1 MIRLLLKVYQRSTNQ
16 SQSGSTAA
24 CHTPI
29 RQDDQP
35 HTNPN
40 ANRPRNPIVKRSLRQ
55 RISVRS
61 VMARAPTWF
70 HDDEIGALADN
81 TYPLRQTSRG
91 YLQPP
96 ARHKQRGNNTVLI

>member
-1 MIRLLLKVYQRSTNQ
+1 
-16 SQSGSTAA
+16 
-24 CHTPI
+24 
-29 RQDDQP
+29 
-35 HTNPN
+35 
-40 ANRPRNPIVKRSLRQ
+40 
-55 RISVRS
+55 
-61 VMARAPTWF
+61 MARAPTWF